1 MNDFSSAFGN
11 AGVQPRQPSNGM
23 PTQQGGSILG
33 QVQAGRTQQGQRIVI
48 AGVEKVGKTSLAC
61 DAPRAMLVQ
70 CEVGGAAVNVPK
82 TPFLT
87 AWGQV
92 MQFLDEVRVECMAGR
107 FQAKTLVWD
116 TATALERMIHEQTI
130 ADDRQGRQS
139 METAHGGYGK
149 AYAYANGLFDEF
161 TKRCDEL
168 AIHAGI
174 NHVFT
179 CHVFAA
185 KQIDPAFGEYDQ
197 WDLLLHSPKNN
208 RTYGKREMITQWADL
223 VGFLHEPMFITK
235 GEGEAL
241 QRGQSKGVGRVL
253 GVSRTPGYVAGNRY
267 GLTGE
272 CPIPDPTRN
281 KFGASWNVLAEAIY
295 NAVGID
301 LLNRD

>member
-11 AGVQPRQPSNGM
+11 LNIQP
-23 PTQQGGSILG
+23 QQNNNAHNQGGGSILD
-33 QVQAGRTQQGQRIVI
+33 QVTAGRPTQGQRIVI
-48 AGVEKVGKTSLAC
+48 AGQEKMGKTSLAC
-61 DAPRAMLVQ
+61 DAPRPLLVQ
-70 CEVGGAAVNVPK
+70 LEVGGAAVKVPK

-87 AWGQV
+87 QWSQV
-92 MQFLDEVRVECMAGR
+92 MGLLYEIRSRCQAGT
-107 FQAKTLVWD
+107 FESKTLVWD

-130 ADDRQGRQS
+130 ADDNKGRQS

-161 TKRCDEL
+161 TKLCDEL
-168 AIHAGI
+168 SIFAGI

-208 RTYGKREMITQWADL
+208 RTYGKREMLTQWADL

-235 GEGEAL
+235 GEGEQL
-241 QRGQSKGVGRVL
+241 QRGQTKGFGRVL

-281 KFGASWNVLAEAIY
+281 KFGSSWNVLADAIY

-301 LLNRD
+301 LYNRD

>member
-11 AGVQPRQPSNGM
+11 VNIRPQANNNAHNQA
-23 PTQQGGSILG
+23 GGSILS
-33 QVQAGRTQQGQRIVI
+33 QVTSGRPKQGQRIVL
-48 AGVEKVGKTSLAC
+48 AGQEKVGKTSLAC

-70 CEVGGAAVNVPK
+70 LEVGGATASVPK
-82 TPFLT
+82 TPLLT
-87 AWGQV
+87 NFGQV
-92 MQFLDEVRVECMAGR
+92 MGFLGEVKTECQAGR
-107 FQAKTLVWD
+107 FQAQTLVWD
-116 TATALERMIHEQTI
+116 TATALERMIHEATVA
-130 ADDRQGRQS
+130 ADNKGKQS

-149 AYAYANGLFDEF
+149 AYAYANGLFDDFMRE
-161 TKRCDEL
+161 CDEL
-168 AIHAGI
+168 AQYGGI
-174 NHVFT
+174 NHIFT
-179 CHVFAA
+179 CHVFPA

-208 RTYGKREMITQWADL
+208 KTYGKREMLTQWADL

-241 QRGQSKGVGRVL
+241 ARGQSKNLGRVL

-281 KFGASWNVLAEAIY
+281 KFGVSWNVLAQAIY
-295 NAVGID
+295 DSSGVD
-301 LLNRD
+301 VFNRD